1 MKKLD
6 VKYKDKLVLL
16 GWIAGLLLFI
26 SMIWIFTKPL
36 QTYYLMRSVNTMLV
50 NTEDSRRLSAYLPKK
65 PHKAEPLGYWFSL
78 HNSPDEMFVFTF
90 FHEGI
95 NIPLGAIISANDG
108 VREVIPLSAHA
119 VQVFES
125 LPQSVLQIYI
135 SRIEKEAKK

>member
-16 GWIAGLLLFI
+16 AWIAGLLLFI
-26 SMIWIFTKPL
+26 SMIWIFTRSL
-36 QTYYLMRSVNTMLV
+36 QTYYLLRSVNNVLV
-50 NTEDSRRLSAYLPKK
+50 NSEDSRRLSAHLPKK
-65 PHKAEPLGYWFSL
+65 YHKAEPLGYWFSM

-90 FHEGI
+90 FHDGI

-108 VREVIPLSAHA
+108 VREIIPLSAHA
-119 VQVFES
+119 AQVFDG

-135 SRIEKEAKK
+135 SRIEEAVK